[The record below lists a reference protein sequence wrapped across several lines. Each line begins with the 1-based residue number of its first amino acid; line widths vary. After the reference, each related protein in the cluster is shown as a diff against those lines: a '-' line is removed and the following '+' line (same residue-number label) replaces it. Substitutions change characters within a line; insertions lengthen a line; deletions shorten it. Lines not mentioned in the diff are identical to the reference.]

1 MFPVGRGGGE
11 FQTSEPIRGCADC
24 PEGPGAMFFDDKGRL
39 YISDDLSGRVQVFT
53 EKGKFVSELKLKGR
67 ADRSVTGMIQD
78 SSFIGYGNDGNAI
91 LEIWDSSGEKH
102 VYVYFNELPVDRYIK
117 SYFYYGNVLFFHDG
131 EGRLFSIVNPSL
143 DEAANRKNF
152 RNTEQT
158 RKLFQPGS
166 GFNLKGLTLDSEDR
180 IFLNGE
186 LQTRD
191 FAAFFSFWAK
201 LYKNEKS
208 KLTKTGSYYG
218 LSSASYMDFIGN
230 DRNSNWYWY
239 IGRKYVIIH
248 NKDGAVISE
257 LEIDPEK
264 SRIIPAVHPSGDVYF
279 LSYDD
284 KGVYLYKI
292 ARRW

>member
-1 MFPVGRGGGE
+1 VK
-11 FQTSEPIRGCADC
+11 IRD
-24 PEGPGAMFFDDKGRL
+24 PK
-39 YISDDLSGRVQVFT
+39 
-53 EKGKFVSELKLKGR
+53 EKNAGFETIATDANLFNR
-67 ADRSVTGMIQD
+67 IQD
-78 SSFIGYGNDGNAI
+78 ITNDGE
-91 LEIWDSSGEKH
+91 LVLYVKMRDGEW
-102 VYVYFNELPVDRYIK
+102 ELCGKDGESKAKVNFSDRYPVNDDIR
-117 SYFYYGNVLFFHDG
+117 SFFYYGNVLFFHDG